1 MPQSPPS
8 LNHDTTR
15 NTLRTHPYFD
25 KTPCDKWD
33 VVDFCDKIYK
43 ELGYVKYN
51 ISNVHNCWRTSI
63 QHLQNSADPK
73 IAGVA
78 SKLRV
83 AWVLS
88 SPKNDQQRAKN
99 FIKSIT
105 RKRGRRKVANHGPT
119 TIAINQSS
127 IMLNSSQT
135 GTTIVG
141 ASIYQDDPDTN
152 CADSEAENDPNT
164 LNATVDSSLDKQDSL
179 AMEVSDTKR
188 LQEILGCLEDSR
200 MTLTNDKKML
210 LTHGNVYL
218 QDIMLD
224 YARRTGKVKPIHFG
238 ILDAEAI
245 TTLDLM
251 REDCEQI
258 TDCVEESPLPR
269 FPLELLQ
276 ALEKYEK
283 ANSYEHSCQI
293 ERTMSHR
300 GDIKWIGDVSCH
312 IVRLLENSGMILD
325 EELSEGVWDCL
336 VYPRFLDEV
345 FCEIPELVLQRKEIS
360 LSATR
365 YQPYS
370 YFINE
375 PRYDAIAR
383 RRKLSA
389 DGSSQSCYELLVLET
404 IRKWEGEVA
413 AKWLNDFDKLVGGL
427 RAMLCHIGELVEN
440 DPTVMKKIK
449 VVGILQAASY
459 HVLYW
464 QGHMKKLQYIFASY
478 WKAREIVRCGV
489 RLLEEFLQQNLEQG
503 QKVMNILSPNFL

>member
-1 MPQSPPS
+1 
-8 LNHDTTR
+8 
-15 NTLRTHPYFD
+15 
-25 KTPCDKWD
+25 
-33 VVDFCDKIYK
+33 
-43 ELGYVKYN
+43 
-51 ISNVHNCWRTSI
+51 
-63 QHLQNSADPK
+63 
-73 IAGVA
+73 
-78 SKLRV
+78 
-83 AWVLS
+83 
-88 SPKNDQQRAKN
+88 
-99 FIKSIT
+99 
-105 RKRGRRKVANHGPT
+105 
-119 TIAINQSS
+119 
-127 IMLNSSQT
+127 
-135 GTTIVG
+135 
-141 ASIYQDDPDTN
+141 
-152 CADSEAENDPNT
+152 
-164 LNATVDSSLDKQDSL
+164 
-179 AMEVSDTKR
+179 
-188 LQEILGCLEDSR
+188 
-200 MTLTNDKKML
+200 ML

-224 YARRTGKVKPIHFG
+224 YARRTGEVKLIHFG
-238 ILDAEAI
+238 ILDAESI
-245 TTLDLM
+245 TTLDLV
-251 REDCEQI
+251 REDCKQI

-293 ERTMSHR
+293 ERTMSYR

-312 IVRLLENSGMILD
+312 GIRLLENSGMILD

-404 IRKWEGEVA
+404 IRKWEGELA

-459 HVLYW
+459 YVLYW

-489 RLLEEFLQQNLEQG
+489 RLLEEFLQQNLEQD
-503 QKVMNILSPNFL
+503 QKGYEYFCLQTSFKFSLVDNHNVNEIYNANYV

>member
-1 MPQSPPS
+1 M
-8 LNHDTTR
+8 
-15 NTLRTHPYFD
+15 
-25 KTPCDKWD
+25 
-33 VVDFCDKIYK
+33 
-43 ELGYVKYN
+43 
-51 ISNVHNCWRTSI
+51 
-63 QHLQNSADPK
+63 
-73 IAGVA
+73 
-78 SKLRV
+78 
-83 AWVLS
+83 
-88 SPKNDQQRAKN
+88 
-99 FIKSIT
+99 
-105 RKRGRRKVANHGPT
+105 
-119 TIAINQSS
+119 
-127 IMLNSSQT
+127 NSSQT
-135 GTTIVG
+135 GNTIVG
-141 ASIYQDDPDTN
+141 ASTYQDEPGTT
-152 CADSEAENDPNT
+152 CADSEADNDNNSR
-164 LNATVDSSLDKQDSL
+164 NATVDSSLDKQDSL

-200 MTLTNDKKML
+200 MTLTDDKKML

-224 YARRTGKVKPIHFG
+224 YARRTGEVKPIHFS
-238 ILDAEAI
+238 ILDAESI
-245 TTLDLM
+245 TTLDLV

-283 ANSYEHSCQI
+283 ANSYEHSCLI

-312 IVRLLENSGMILD
+312 IVRLLENSGTIFD
-325 EELSEGVWDCL
+325 EDLSEGVWDCL

-375 PRYDAIAR
+375 PRFDAIAR

-404 IRKWEGEVA
+404 IRKWEGELS

-449 VVGILQAASY
+449 VVGILQAGRRHQLLIMSCIGKDVFY
-459 HVLYW
+459 LKCGHVHELP
-464 QGHMKKLQYIFASY
+464 GELKDMKKLQYIFASY

-489 RLLEEFLQQNLEQG
+489 RLLEEFLQRNLEQD
-503 QKVMNILSPNFL
+503 QKAMNILSPNFL